1 MYMFMHGALFP
12 WAHRAI
18 ACCMVVPCEQA
29 SQQLEP
35 GRHYVPPPW
44 LKPTDVRRQRR
55 INGRW
60 GADPRRSRALARGAD
75 GAVLWRGA
83 GRAPGECVY
92 ARRAC
97 TRRRPRSGRG
107 RGRLIGVSGLF
118 FSCVSGNPGP
128 GEPRPLPIAR
138 PGVAGAD
145 RTPSGGSPVRR
156 QVHPTSGAAAGRRRC
171 TITFVVSRPSF
182 PLVGAAC
189 LVARGATRSPG
200 HSGKCPSSR
209 GAKPEPVSS
218 GAQAARR
225 ALGHP
230 VGASRLCAV
239 PTPVGSRLRACGPRR
254 CAGPHRIVSVGW
266 GQGPWRGVRPLF
278 GVPHAALGHP
288 DPGVPGGLRTSRKS
302 SHSSPKPQH
311 SHAGHWHQHSKQ
323 HAHYS

>member
-209 GAKPEPVSS
+209 GGAKPRASFLRGPSRPEGPRASRWCVAPLRGPHARRLPPTRVSS
-218 GAQAARR
+218 SPLRGAPSDCVRWVGTGALARR
-225 ALGHP
+225 AT
-230 VGASRLCAV
+230 A
-239 PTPVGSRLRACGPRR
+239 LRSAAR
-254 CAGPHRIVSVGW
+254 CAGSPRSRSARW
-266 GQGPWRGVRPLF
+266 F
-278 GVPHAALGHP
+278 ADVPQIIPFIPQTAAQSR
-288 DPGVPGGLRTSRKS
+288 RTLA
-302 SHSSPKPQH
+302 PTF
-311 SHAGHWHQHSKQ
+311 
-323 HAHYS
+323 